1 MNSVFI
7 AESDSYVSKLVGVVQ
22 SNHIKT
28 GDMILTSGDGGVYPP
43 RVIVGKVSELGTDT
57 SDASSYALIEPA
69 ADYGSLTEAAVV
81 ISFTEKGVTK
91 AE

>member
-1 MNSVFI
+1 MTQLSEN
-7 AESDSYVSKLVGVVQ
+7 
-22 SNHIKT
+22 NHIKT

-43 RVIVGKVSELGTDT
+43 RIIIGKVSELGTDP
-57 SDASSYALIEPA
+57 SDASAYALIEPA